1 MIRKV
6 LALPL
11 TFLLAGS
18 LLAENQTFTKIKYMK
33 PVEDKSKEI
42 DSRLIL
48 SGDQVEVQNK
58 KTGEPLKAIKYAE
71 IKSATCSKSK
81 HPRWKSGAGAAVA
94 LGVFAI
100 PIFFMKGKK
109 HWLALQGEDNFMVL
123 KLDKKN
129 YQMVIPALESRA
141 GLEVERL
148 EED

>member
-48 SGDQVEVQNK
+48 SDDQVEVGSRGCCCLGSLRHSNLFHERK
-58 KTGEPLKAIKYAE
+58 EALAD
-71 IKSATCSKSK
+71 SAG
-81 HPRWKSGAGAAVA
+81 RG
-94 LGVFAI
+94 
-100 PIFFMKGKK
+100 
-109 HWLALQGEDNFMVL
+109 
-123 KLDKKN
+123 
-129 YQMVIPALESRA
+129 
-141 GLEVERL
+141 
-148 EED
+148 